1 MDVNAYRSLLLH
13 MEWADSRTW
22 GAILSLPDL
31 GQDRWMR
38 ERLYHFHSTQWAY
51 LQMFRRE
58 AIHVP
63 EFDALPDLQA
73 VGRWA
78 RRFYRELASFRD
90 TLDEARLGQQLDFPF
105 AAQVAE
111 RLGSAGPAS
120 IGESVVQL
128 ALHTAHHRGQ
138 VVLRLRE
145 SGGEPPMT
153 DFIAWV
159 WMLRPD
165 PQWGS
170 LDVDAAR

>member
-1 MDVNAYRSLLLH
+1 MEAGEYRSMLLH

-22 GAILSLPDL
+22 GAILSMPDL
-31 GQDRWMR
+31 GKDKWMR

-51 LQMFRRE
+51 LQMFRGE
-58 AIHVP
+58 AIRLTG
-63 EFDALPDLQA
+63 FDALADLHA

-78 RRFYRELASFRD
+78 RQFYRELASFRD
-90 TLDEARLGQQLDFPF
+90 GLNEAALRQHLDFPF
-105 AAQVAE
+105 AAQIVE
-111 RLGSAGPAS
+111 RLGSAGPAT
-120 IGESVVQL
+120 IAEGIVQL

-159 WMLRPD
+159 WMLRPA

-170 LDVDAAR
+170 LETV